1 MAEKTYTVSGMTCD
15 HCAASITEEVVEV
28 PGVTDVDVD
37 VPAGL
42 VTVRGESV
50 DDDAV
55 RAAIIEAGYGVMEEA
70 VRGAVA

>member
-1 MAEKTYTVSGMTCD
+1 MAEQIYTVSGMSCG
-15 HCAASITEEVVEV
+15 HCAASITEEVMEAA
-28 PGVTDVDVD
+28 GVTDVDVD

-55 RAAIIEAGYGVMEEA
+55 RAAIAEAGYEVTESM
-70 VRGAVA
+70 RSAVA